1 MEKRSAVLPARCLFA
16 ARGTGTSPYSIG
28 LPGRPRR
35 SEAPAPGGPRR
46 SGDFE
51 RGNVRF
57 GRMHVAYPRLVHG
70 DGPLNQS
77 SRGGRGV
84 DKPNGRL
91 DRRRARAADPRALP
105 VYAERPVLSAV
116 RVFHRLPTAALVS
129 EGIAPVDSPWKTLS
143 GPSGTVDFLPRGG
156 PEHRPIQ
163 SGFPGGLPKER
174 SPSFES
180 PAPIHGLRLG
190 LFSRFRVV
198 RTSTTRQ
205 LKGAMFCSGTGAR
218 DGPCFVDRDRLGQ
231 PNRGGLGWADGRHR
245 GL

>member
-1 MEKRSAVLPARCLFA
+1 M
-16 ARGTGTSPYSIG
+16 
-28 LPGRPRR
+28 PR
-35 SEAPAPGGPRR
+35 GGPEHRPIQ
-46 SGDFE
+46 SGFPADPE
-51 RGNVRF
+51 GAKRPLQVVRADPGTLKGAMF
-57 GRMHVAYPRLVHG
+57 GSGGCTCLVHG

-105 VYAERPVLSAV
+105 VSAERPVLSAV

-163 SGFPGGLPKER
+163 SGFPGGFPKER

-190 LFSRFRVV
+190 IVQPVPGRTNQYDTAVERGDVLFRYWSPRWSVLSRPR
-198 RTSTTRQ
+198 
-205 LKGAMFCSGTGAR
+205 
-218 DGPCFVDRDRLGQ
+218 P
-231 PNRGGLGWADGRHR
+231 PWAT
-245 GL
+245 